1 MNRSLKAKVFQV
13 ARKENQHA
21 DSLAILASSLTEEV
35 PRLIKV
41 ELVVG
46 PSINIGVGV
55 SMIAMS
61 RSCWI
66 NPIVNFLTEDQ
77 VPNDEKE
84 EGKVRRV
91 TTRYWLSA
99 DQKLYQGS
107 FGGGSYLQCLHPDK
121 VNEFLTELHEGVC
134 DSHVGDTHWHTEE

>member
-13 ARKENQHA
+13 ARKENRHA

-35 PRLIKV
+35 PRLIKA
-41 ELVVG
+41 ELVAG

-61 RSCWI
+61 RSCWMD
-66 NPIVNFLTEDQ
+66 PIVNFLTEDQ

-91 TTRYWLSA
+91 TTRYWSSNR
-99 DQKLYQGS
+99 KLYQGS
-107 FGGGSYLQCLHPDK
+107 FGGGRIFNACIPIKLMS
-121 VNEFLTELHEGVC
+121 
-134 DSHVGDTHWHTEE
+134 S

>member
-13 ARKENQHA
+13 ARKENPHA

-35 PRLIKV
+35 PRLIKA
-41 ELVVG
+41 ELVAG

-61 RSCWI
+61 RSCWMD
-66 NPIVNFLTEDQ
+66 PIVNFLTEDQ

-99 DQKLYQGS
+99 DRKLYQGS
-107 FGGGSYLQCLHPDK
+107 FGGGRIFNACIPIKLMS
-121 VNEFLTELHEGVC
+121 
-134 DSHVGDTHWHTEE
+134 S

>member
-41 ELVVG
+41 ELVV
-46 PSINIGVGV
+46 GVGV

-107 FGGGSYLQCLHPDK
+107 FGGGHIFNACIPIKLMS
-121 VNEFLTELHEGVC
+121 
-134 DSHVGDTHWHTEE
+134 S